1 MYSAGIPLRAE
12 QRSRATIR
20 LIGVL
25 GCALAIA
32 AGAAAASDRG
42 LLAAAGIAGL
52 AACAAA
58 CAIYIRDPVLAF
70 ILLWLCVVF
79 DPTLSAV
86 VGYLSPAG
94 VAVRQAFE
102 IPIVLFVALTMWRT
116 AQVST
121 RLPPLRLIL
130 PGIGVAL
137 FGVLGALLQEVP
149 LSVTVAGTW
158 LGLKLW
164 VMIAVALLLPWKHK
178 DVDRVYV
185 VLTATGCFVALLG
198 IVDYVT
204 NGVVSSA
211 LRTSGFGV
219 DAARG
224 NAVNSIFIT
233 PGAFSLFMSM
243 LFALA
248 FSRFA
253 LRQNRVDLALALLF
267 AASAVMSLRLKG
279 FLSLAA
285 VVLIV
290 GVARGAEGNRRSL
303 VPLLVGGLLVIG
315 AYSVEGTVVDRQV
328 ATYTSDG
335 TPRAILYETGAAIA
349 RDEFPVGAGF
359 GRFGSYPSQLQYSP
373 VYDHYGVSGVYGL
386 SRADPEAILDAS
398 WATVMGETGIGGLV
412 CYAAGLLFLV
422 GSVMRQVRR
431 APADLRW
438 VPVGTLAMIA
448 VLLVTSA
455 GQGSLFDWL
464 AVTTIA
470 LMVGLALVA
479 VAPAS
484 TGGGR

>member
-1 MYSAGIPLRAE
+1 MYSAGISLRAE

-32 AGAAAASDRG
+32 AGAAAASDHG
-42 LLAAAGIAGL
+42 LLAAAGVAGL

-58 CAIYIRDPVLAF
+58 SAIYIRDPVFAF

-86 VGYLSPAG
+86 VGYLSPTG

-102 IPIVLFVALTMWRT
+102 IPIALFVALTVWRT
-116 AQVST
+116 AQVGT

-149 LSVTVAGTW
+149 LTVAAAGAW

-164 VMIAVALLLPWKHK
+164 IMIAVSLLLPWKPK
-178 DVDRVYV
+178 DVERVYV
-185 VLTATGCFVALLG
+185 AFTATGCFVALLG
-198 IVDYVT
+198 IVDYLT
-204 NGVVSSA
+204 NGVISSA

-224 NAVNSIFIT
+224 NSVNSIFIT

-243 LFALA
+243 LFALT

-253 LRQNRVDLALALLF
+253 LRQNRIDLALALLF

-279 FLSLAA
+279 FLSLVA

-290 GVARGAEGNRRSL
+290 GVARGVESNRRSL
-303 VPLLVGGLLVIG
+303 VPLLVGGVLLVG
-315 AYSVEGTVVDRQV
+315 AYSVEGAVVDRQV
-328 ATYTSDG
+328 ATYTSAE
-335 TPRAILYETGAAIA
+335 TPRAILYKTGASIA
-349 RDEFPVGAGF
+349 KDEFPVGVGF
-359 GRFGSYPSQLQYSP
+359 GRFGSYPSQMHYSP
-373 VYDHYGVSGVYGL
+373 VYDHYGISGVYGL
-386 SRADPEAILDAS
+386 SRTYPEAILDAS

-412 CYAAGLLFLV
+412 CYAAGLLILI

-431 APADLRW
+431 VPVALRW
-438 VPVGTLAMIA
+438 VPVGTLAMMA
-448 VLLVTSA
+448 VLLVTST

-464 AVTTIA
+464 GVTSIA
-470 LMVGLALVA
+470 LMVGLALAA
-479 VAPAS
+479 VAPGS
-484 TGGGR
+484 RGVGR